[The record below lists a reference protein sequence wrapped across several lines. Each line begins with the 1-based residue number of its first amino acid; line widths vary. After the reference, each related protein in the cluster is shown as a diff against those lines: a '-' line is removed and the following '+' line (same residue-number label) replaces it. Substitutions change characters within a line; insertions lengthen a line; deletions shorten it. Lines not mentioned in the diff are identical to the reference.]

1 MMLRWPF
8 SALLVW
14 TFGWLCYGL
23 LLLGDI
29 PALAAILWSALIG
42 MLASAVAR
50 LRGYSTMRVA
60 VFALGFPV
68 SALLSGVVALPPW
81 MWLLPL
87 AVALLFYPLHTLRDA
102 PVFPTPLHALREL
115 YGQAAL
121 PPQALILDAGCGA
134 GDGLRAL
141 RLAYPQARLV
151 GIELSRPLCWMAKLR
166 CPWASVLHGDIWH
179 EDWGKYEMVYLF
191 QRPESMPRAVAK
203 ARSEMRPG
211 TWLVSLEFPALD
223 LLPAAVLSAGE
234 ERSLWLY
241 RLPFIDATH
250 LDATH

>member
-14 TFGWLCYGL
+14 TSGWLCYGL

-87 AVALLFYPLHTLRDA
+87 ALALLFYPLHTLRDA
-102 PVFPTPLHALREL
+102 PVFPTPLHALREGVVQPDTVPADL
-115 YGQAAL
+115 VVARHGEWVAWVPDAAIWPL
-121 PPQALILDAGCGA
+121 N
-134 GDGLRAL
+134 
-141 RLAYPQARLV
+141 
-151 GIELSRPLCWMAKLR
+151 LSRMSPLDGGVWR
-166 CPWASVLHGDIWH
+166 WSRRSGG
-179 EDWGKYEMVYLF
+179 E
-191 QRPESMPRAVAK
+191 RA
-203 ARSEMRPG
+203 G
-211 TWLVSLEFPALD
+211 
-223 LLPAAVLSAGE
+223 
-234 ERSLWLY
+234 
-241 RLPFIDATH
+241 
-250 LDATH
+250 